1 MTTERVVATDELA
14 AGGPLGSLCI
24 SRLLTD
30 GVIETPGGAHF
41 TACVPDY
48 GRDEAFQRRY
58 ATAAGD
64 PDAWA
69 AFRTRFLDVDEP
81 AYQAAVREATDER
94 DASGGREGA

>member
-1 MTTERVVATDELA
+1 M
-14 AGGPLGSLCI
+14 CI

-48 GRDEAFQRRY
+48 PRDEEFQRAY
-58 ATAAGD
+58 VAAAAD

-69 AFRTRFLDVDEP
+69 AFSRRYLEVDEDG
-81 AYQAAVREATDER
+81 YQAATCESRR
-94 DASGGREGA
+94 SGAR